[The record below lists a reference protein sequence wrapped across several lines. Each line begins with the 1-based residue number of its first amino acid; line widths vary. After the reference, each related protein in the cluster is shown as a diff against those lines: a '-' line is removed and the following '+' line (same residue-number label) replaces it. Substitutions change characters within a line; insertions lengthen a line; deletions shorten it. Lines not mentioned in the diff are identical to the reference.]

1 MKLFLDTS
9 SLIKLYY
16 QEDGTDKLDRVFGE
30 YIIEEIFLSE
40 ISITEFYSAIFK
52 KVRTNDLS
60 LQNASDILSSF
71 ANDQAKFSFIP
82 INSRII
88 SLSKELLEKYG
99 VLGLRALDALQL
111 ASFFPPEMISI
122 WRFLMI
128 FCLIRFLNLTK
139 STLRYNFYA

>member
-40 ISITEFYSAIFK
+40 ISITEFYSAIYK

-111 ASFFPPEMISI
+111 ASVLSARNDIDMAISNDLLLNS
-122 WRFLMI
+122 FL
-128 FCLIRFLNLTK
+128 K
-139 STLRYNFYA
+139 SEGINITL

>member
-16 QEDGTDKLDRVFGE
+16 QEDGTEKLDHVLGE
-30 YIIEEIFLSE
+30 YIIEDIFLSE

-71 ANDQAKFSFIP
+71 ATDQAKFRFIP
-82 INSRII
+82 INSSII

-99 VLGLRALDALQL
+99 AFGLRALDALQL
-111 ASFFPPEMISI
+111 ASVLSARNNIDLAISNDLLLNS
-122 WRFLMI
+122 FL
-128 FCLIRFLNLTK
+128 K
-139 STLRYNFYA
+139 SEGINITI

>member
-1 MKLFLDTS
+1 VKLFLDTS

>member
-40 ISITEFYSAIFK
+40 ISITEFYSAIYK

-71 ANDQAKFSFIP
+71 ANDQAKFNFIP

-88 SLSKELLEKYG
+88 SLSKELFEKFG
-99 VLGLRALDALQL
+99 LLGLRALDALQL
-111 ASFFPPEMISI
+111 ASVLSARNDIDLAISNDLLLNS
-122 WRFLMI
+122 FL
-128 FCLIRFLNLTK
+128 K
-139 STLRYNFYA
+139 SEGINITL

>member
-1 MKLFLDTS
+1 MKLYLDTS

-16 QEDGTDKLDRVFGE
+16 QEDGTEKLDHVFGE

-71 ANDQAKFSFIP
+71 ATDQAKFTFIP
-82 INSRII
+82 INSGII

-99 VLGLRALDALQL
+99 ALGLRALDALQL
-111 ASFFPPEMISI
+111 ASVLSARNNIDLAISNDLLLNS
-122 WRFLMI
+122 FL
-128 FCLIRFLNLTK
+128 K
-139 STLRYNFYA
+139 SEAIKITL

>member
-1 MKLFLDTS
+1 VKLFLDTS

-52 KVRTNDLS
+52 KVRTNDLT
-60 LQNASDILSSF
+60 LQNANDILSSF
-71 ANDQAKFSFIP
+71 ATDQAKFRFIP

-111 ASFFPPEMISI
+111 ASVLSARNDIDMAISNDHLLNS
-122 WRFLMI
+122 FLQSEAI
-128 FCLIRFLNLTK
+128 NI
-139 STLRYNFYA
+139 TL

>member
-1 MKLFLDTS
+1 VKLFLDTS

-40 ISITEFYSAIFK
+40 ISITEFYSAIYK

-111 ASFFPPEMISI
+111 ASVLSARNDIDMAISNDLLLNS
-122 WRFLMI
+122 FL
-128 FCLIRFLNLTK
+128 K
-139 STLRYNFYA
+139 SEGINITL